1 MGYGNY
7 SQAAHAALI
16 ADRANRSA
24 AEVFAQTG
32 CHNLMNPRGLK
43 MRECRDSADHP
54 DSVGVVFA
62 LDVTGS
68 MGNIPQL
75 LARKE
80 LPTFMKLLGT
90 CGVADPQLMF
100 MAIGDANSDDAP
112 LQVGQFESTAELMDQ
127 WLTWSYLEGGGG
139 GSGEESYELAFYVA
153 AQHTDLDCWTKRH
166 KKGYLFLTGDELPY
180 PVVSRHQIDG
190 LIGTHLDD
198 DIPVEEVVAAANETY
213 HPFFLIPDLQRRR
226 RCEARWRELMGDHV
240 ICMESPEDTCLVAA
254 AIVGLTE
261 KRVPDLDAVARV
273 LSADGIAS
281 ERVAATVRALAPY
294 ASLLD
299 PDAATRVN
307 VSGVSRPEAPS
318 SWWKKLFG

>member
-7 SQAAHAALI
+7 SHAAHAALV

-24 AEVFAQTG
+24 AEVFTQTG

-43 MRECRDSADHP
+43 VREARDSADHP
-54 DSVGVVFA
+54 DSLGVIFA

-68 MGNIPQL
+68 MGDIPDL

-80 LPTFMKLLGT
+80 LPTFMKLLTT
-90 CGVADPQLMF
+90 CGVPDPQLLF

-127 WLTWSYLEGGGG
+127 WLTRSYLEGGGG

-153 AQHTDLDCWTKRH
+153 AQHTDMDCWTQRKKR
-166 KKGYLFLTGDELPY
+166 GYLFVTGDELPY
-180 PVVSRHQIDG
+180 EVVSRHQIEG
-190 LIGTHLDD
+190 LIGTKLDE
-198 DIPVEEVVAAANETY
+198 DIPIEEVIAAAAESY
-213 HPFFLIPDLQRRR
+213 HVFFLIPDLKRRQ
-226 RCEARWRELMGDHV
+226 RCEKRWRELLGDQV
-240 ICMESPEDTCLVAA
+240 ICMESPEDTCAVAA

-261 KRVPDLDAVARV
+261 KALPDLDRLARV
-273 LSADGIAS
+273 LGDSGIAAD
-281 ERVAATVRALAPY
+281 RVAATVRALQSY
-294 ASLLD
+294 ANLLD
-299 PDAATRVN
+299 PASASLHVAATGSATPRT
-307 VSGVSRPEAPS
+307 